1 MKTLRFIGMAIV
13 AIIISVNFAACS
25 DDDEDDNNPLIGTWI
40 NSEGNATMTWTFKA
54 NGTGVEKYDDNEAGS
69 ELHEVYSFTY
79 TYDIN
84 ALLEVEA
91 KIVSTGE
98 TVTRLIKNQENSM
111 TEEEMKARMR
121 ELSYLKIPPREQE
134 KNKVLLLRGE
144 RLYEETTGELREQL
158 EMVTQQF
165 ERILDRQDPLKI
177 EEARKDYEEALDWI
191 EEEMWI

>member
-1 MKTLRFIGMAIV
+1 MGWNKITIDTLTSAEDM
-13 AIIISVNFAACS
+13 ISYELTELCA
-25 DDDEDDNNPLIGTWI
+25 
-40 NSEGNATMTWTFKA
+40 
-54 NGTGVEKYDDNEAGS
+54 TGVEVVD
-69 ELHEVYSFTY
+69 H
-79 TYDIN
+79 
-84 ALLEVEA
+84 
-91 KIVSTGE
+91 VS
-98 TVTRLIKNQENSM
+98 L

>member
-1 MKTLRFIGMAIV
+1 MNEVQWDVLDALLQMLLGKGLISRTVYDKSHEKILGTLDFPP
-13 AIIISVNFAACS
+13 FF
-25 DDDEDDNNPLIGTWI
+25 W
-40 NSEGNATMTWTFKA
+40 
-54 NGTGVEKYDDNEAGS
+54 DNEAGK
-69 ELHEVYSFTY
+69 EQIDITY

-98 TVTRLIKNQENSM
+98 TITRLIKNQENSM
-111 TEEEMKARMR
+111 TEEEMKARMK

-191 EEEMWI
+191 EEEMWV

>member
-1 MKTLRFIGMAIV
+1 MGWNKITIDTLTSAEDM
-13 AIIISVNFAACS
+13 ISYELTELGA
-25 DDDEDDNNPLIGTWI
+25 
-40 NSEGNATMTWTFKA
+40 
-54 NGTGVEKYDDNEAGS
+54 TGVE
-69 ELHEVYSFTY
+69 
-79 TYDIN
+79 
-84 ALLEVEA
+84 VEDH
-91 KIVSTGE
+91 VS
-98 TVTRLIKNQENSM
+98 L

-165 ERILDRQDPLKI
+165 ERILDTQDPLKI